1 VRASV
6 PPDEALQT
14 TAASPLIST
23 RLSSLSASVLL
34 LGGLALL
41 FASDAIL
48 PRLIPSFPAAGAWLG
63 QVLAAAWLAIAALN
77 WLSRS
82 VLLGGIYGRPVVLT
96 NAALYFISAMVLI
109 KIVTSRDAPAT
120 LWLVVVLTVLLAGAY
135 GWLLFRG
142 PLERDFTIHRGR
154 DGEN

>member
-1 VRASV
+1 M
-6 PPDEALQT
+6 
-14 TAASPLIST
+14 
-23 RLSSLSASVLL
+23 LL

-48 PRLIPSFPAAGAWLG
+48 PRLIPAFPAAGTWLG
-63 QVLAAAWLAIAALN
+63 QVLAAAWLAIATLN

-96 NAALYFISAMVLI
+96 NAVLYFITAMVLL
-109 KIVTSRDAPAT
+109 KIVTWADAPPA

-142 PLERDFTIHRGR
+142 PLERDFEIYRR
-154 DGEN
+154 S